1 MPPGDEYRRHAAEC
15 LLVASE
21 LTDPHRRI
29 AMLEMARAWSRLADQ
44 AIKNNQTDIVYEVLE
59 PRPPDKLER

>member
-1 MPPGDEYRRHAAEC
+1 
-15 LLVASE
+15 
-21 LTDPHRRI
+21 
-29 AMLEMARAWSRLADQ
+29 MLEMARAWSRLADQ